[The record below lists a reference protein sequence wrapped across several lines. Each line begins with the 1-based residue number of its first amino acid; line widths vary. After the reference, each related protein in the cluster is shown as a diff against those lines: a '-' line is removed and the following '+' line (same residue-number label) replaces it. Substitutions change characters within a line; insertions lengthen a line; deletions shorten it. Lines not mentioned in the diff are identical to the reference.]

1 MSFIH
6 HLTNSPTHQL
16 LMALF
21 PQQFIDDL
29 RLTANIV
36 TVVQEYVS
44 LRKAGT
50 TYKGLCPFHSEK
62 TPSFHV
68 NPEKGFFH
76 CFGCGAGGDVFKFL
90 ELHEKVGFPDAVR
103 MLAQKFG
110 VALPDV
116 GDGDD
121 QDARRDAAL
130 REGLLKLHEIAAAYF
145 REQLAAPAGARARQ
159 QLADRG
165 IAAATIDQLGL
176 GFAPVSRDALLQRL
190 RKQGFA
196 ENLLLQSG
204 LLVRRDPGLSTSSG
218 PPQAESRGAE
228 IVDRFRNRLMV
239 PICRD
244 TGSIIAFGGRAMD
257 SDQVPK
263 YLNSPE
269 TPIYSKGRTLY
280 GLNLSKAQIRT
291 SGFAVLVEGYFD
303 FAQVF
308 QAQAAPPVASCG
320 TALTPQQAQLLRRFT
335 TKVVLSFDPD
345 AAGQG
350 ATTRSCEMLV
360 AEGFDVNVVT
370 LDKGEDP
377 DTFVRKYGAD
387 RYRERLRASRPY
399 LEYLLDQAAAGL
411 DLNQA
416 ENRRVFLSRMLTV
429 AARIPDAAARDQ
441 FGDRIAHKAR
451 IAAAV
456 LRDEIRKAAVGRRT
470 TLAETALPSLGTL
483 KEAEKALIWWLIN
496 RPDEAME
503 ALEDIDDADL
513 EDLAAR
519 EVFQVARSL
528 HDQAPTSGSPT
539 HGLGAAGWELLP
551 STLIQRLST
560 MNAQLVTRIA
570 TGKAPPATIV
580 KNCVRALKALRFDR
594 ERAAIQREIDRLQQ
608 LGAPQHGDEIESL
621 WQRKKD
627 LLHRIEELT

>member
-1 MSFIH
+1 
-6 HLTNSPTHQL
+6 L
-16 LMALF
+16 ALF

-29 RLTANIV
+29 RLQANILQ
-36 TVVQEYVS
+36 VVQDYVP
-44 LRKAGT
+44 LKKAGT

-76 CFGCGAGGDVFKFL
+76 CFGCGLGGDVFKFL
-90 ELHEKVGFPDAVR
+90 ELHEKVAFPDAVR

-110 VALPDV
+110 VALPETS
-116 GDGDD
+116 DGDD
-121 QDARRDAAL
+121 QDARRDASL

-159 QLADRG
+159 QLADRDVT
-165 IAAATIDQLGL
+165 ASTIDQLGL

-190 RKQGFA
+190 RQQGFA
-196 ENLLLQSG
+196 DNLLLQSG
-204 LLVRRDPGLSTSSG
+204 LVVRRDSG
-218 PPQAESRGAE
+218 E

-269 TPIYSKGRTLY
+269 TPIYSKGRMLY
-280 GLNLSKAQIRT
+280 GLNLSKAQIRA

-308 QAQAAPPVASCG
+308 QSQAAPPVATCG
-320 TALTPQQAQLLRRFT
+320 TALTAQQAQLLRRFT

-350 ATTRSCEMLV
+350 AATRSCELLV

-377 DTFVRKYGAD
+377 DTFVRRHGGE

-399 LEYLLDQAAAGL
+399 LEYLLDQASAGV
-411 DLNQA
+411 DLRHDDQ
-416 ENRRVFLSRMLTV
+416 RREFLGKMLAV
-429 AARIPDAAARDQ
+429 AARKQGVQGRVAQADVCALLKEVSEL
-441 FGDRIAHKAR
+441 GDRMTCGC
-451 IAAAV
+451 
-456 LRDEIRKAAVGRRT
+456 DEIIVVDDDVQLRSRPPIPVSELFQGGVGGGQP
-470 TLAETALPSLGTL
+470 LA
-483 KEAEKALIWWLIN
+483 
-496 RPDEAME
+496 
-503 ALEDIDDADL
+503 
-513 EDLAAR
+513 
-519 EVFQVARSL
+519 
-528 HDQAPTSGSPT
+528 
-539 HGLGAAGWELLP
+539 
-551 STLIQRLST
+551 
-560 MNAQLVTRIA
+560 
-570 TGKAPPATIV
+570 
-580 KNCVRALKALRFDR
+580 
-594 ERAAIQREIDRLQQ
+594 
-608 LGAPQHGDEIESL
+608 
-621 WQRKKD
+621 
-627 LLHRIEELT
+627 HR

>member
-1 MSFIH
+1 
-6 HLTNSPTHQL
+6 
-16 LMALF
+16 MALF

-29 RLTANIV
+29 RLQANIV
-36 TVVQEYVS
+36 QVVQDYVP
-44 LRKAGT
+44 LKKAGT

-76 CFGCGAGGDVFKFL
+76 CFGCGLGGDVFKFL
-90 ELHEKVGFPDAVR
+90 ELHEKVAFPDAVR

-110 VALPDV
+110 VALPEV
-116 GDGDD
+116 SDGDD
-121 QDARRDAAL
+121 QDARRDASL

-159 QLADRG
+159 QLADREVS
-165 IAAATIDQLGL
+165 AATIGQLGL

-190 RKQGFA
+190 RTQGFA

-204 LLVRRDPGLSTSSG
+204 LVVRRDSG
-218 PPQAESRGAE
+218 E

-244 TGSIIAFGGRAMD
+244 TGSIVAFGGRAMD

-269 TPIYSKGRTLY
+269 TPIYSKGRMLY
-280 GLNLSKAQIRT
+280 GLNLSKSQIRA

-308 QAQAAPPVASCG
+308 QSQAAPPVATCG
-320 TALTPQQAQLLRRFT
+320 TALTAQQAQLLRRFT
-335 TKVVLSFDPD
+335 TKIVLSFDPD
-345 AAGQG
+345 TAGQG
-350 ATTRSCEMLV
+350 AATRSCELLV

-377 DTFVRKYGAD
+377 DTFVRRHGAE
-387 RYRERLRASRPY
+387 RYRERLRGSRPY

-411 DLNQA
+411 DLGQA
-416 ENRRVFLSRMLTV
+416 ENRRLFLSRMLAV
-429 AARIPDAAARDQ
+429 AARIPEAAARDQ

-451 IAAAV
+451 IAEAV
-456 LRDEIRKAAVGRRT
+456 VRDEIRKAAVGRRT
-470 TLAETALPSLGTL
+470 TISAVELPSLGTL

-503 ALEDIDDADL
+503 ALDDVDEADL

-519 EVFQVARSL
+519 EVFQVARTL
-528 HDQAPTSGSPT
+528 HDSAPD
-539 HGLGAAGWELLP
+539 LLP

-580 KNCVRALKALRFDR
+580 SNCVRALKALRFDR
-594 ERAAIQREIDRLQQ
+594 ERAAIHREIDRLQQ